1 MIWANDRN
9 RMTYAMVVLL
19 ALVGGG
25 FTQASAQGVTYQQV
39 GTAQSSVPDGF
50 MPCANDF
57 QTCSLNALAGAP
69 EVKTL
74 TIFYGVPGKYTV
86 IQGTS
91 PNWTLSS
98 FMCLPGTFGV
108 PDPAPNVKKAC
119 WIFAGYPVAGPNDAA
134 VGSPVEQVFN
144 SSVLT
149 SELTKCADDFQ
160 TCSTG
165 SESWLLPGTMWT
177 GYYGVGDKFVKISG
191 MGNFEC
197 SPSSIGVPDPM
208 MNVRKSCY
216 IRQYVRQ
223 MWYLRSTS
231 LDTVPG
237 VSATYKLSL
246 YEGTGWPISFPI
258 RSGQGM
264 NNMPESTEIKL
275 RGTISALPTGYAL
288 IIGSSS
294 LLPVSFGF
302 ANDVLVSK
310 QNNSGKVTYS
320 IESLPGLTIISD
332 PVLQQP

>member
-1 MIWANDRN
+1 
-9 RMTYAMVVLL
+9 
-19 ALVGGG
+19 
-25 FTQASAQGVTYQQV
+25 
-39 GTAQSSVPDGF
+39 
-50 MPCANDF
+50 
-57 QTCSLNALAGAP
+57 
-69 EVKTL
+69 
-74 TIFYGVPGKYTV
+74 
-86 IQGTS
+86 
-91 PNWTLSS
+91 
-98 FMCLPGTFGV
+98 
-108 PDPAPNVKKAC
+108 
-119 WIFAGYPVAGPNDAA
+119 
-134 VGSPVEQVFN
+134 
-144 SSVLT
+144 
-149 SELTKCADDFQ
+149 
-160 TCSTG
+160 
-165 SESWLLPGTMWT
+165 MWT
-177 GYYGVGDKFVKISG
+177 GYYGVGDRFVKISG

-208 MNVRKSCY
+208 ENFKKSCY

-231 LDTVPG
+231 LDTVSG

-294 LLPVSFGF
+294 LLPVSFKF
-302 ANDVLVSK
+302 VNNLKVSRD
-310 QNNSGKVTYS
+310 NNGGRATYS